1 METGIRKS
9 NLIDLKHEKL
19 QEIPVSEDIVLN
31 DCYSIALPLNDKQ
44 TVNLSKNMYME
55 SMDRDENV
63 DTKNN
68 TVEVPKEILLDDM
81 PIRSSTVSYNGCFPG
96 SQFGLGD
103 WSLIGSS

>member
-1 METGIRKS
+1 LCINVCS
-9 NLIDLKHEKL
+9 FIPVDLKHEKL

-81 PIRSSTVSYNGCFPG
+81 PIRSSETSTQC
-96 SQFGLGD
+96 
-103 WSLIGSS
+103 ITK